1 NPDTGKTQA
10 KPEEKKPEAESKDIA
25 EDTLNMFKEIKQ
37 IYHIYKFK
45 ADFNKD
51 IIKKFK
57 DPVEYIYVYENEMKK
72 LKYEPEKLKE
82 YCKTNPKINE
92 LREIHKIL
100 KEERKKYDESKKA
113 EEKKTDASK
122 PETPSNPDTGKPQSK
137 PEEKK
142 PEAESKKEERKKYD
156 ESKKAEEKKSDVSKT
171 ETLSNPDTG
180 KPQVK
185 LEEKKPEVDVKQ
197 NEEKP
202 DAKHYNKNTEKE
214 LNKDEL
220 NKSKPNEIS
229 MVKKEN
235 NKNVIKDQ
243 SKVMSSRESKAETK
257 NIKDVPKTGEAS
269 SLPYIGGILI
279 SLAAFLKLN
288 MKKFKK
294 N

>member
-1 NPDTGKTQA
+1 MTRMERRLRKIKNLKNKTAMIGVTASLALSTISVVTPNIVVHAESLSKGAMITNLEDNTYNKIEEITKLFSENNKDKAPVYKEKILKIKSEYLEKMNGIEDPSGIRNYYTEAIKKINEIFREAKKEEVKKITESKKAEEKKTDASKPKTPSNPDTGKTQA

-122 PETPSNPDTGKPQSK
+122 PKTPSNPDTGKTQAK
-137 PEEKK
+137 P
-142 PEAESKKEERKKYD
+142 
-156 ESKKAEEKKSDVSKT
+156 
-171 ETLSNPDTG
+171 
-180 KPQVK
+180 
-185 LEEKKPEVDVKQ
+185 
-197 NEEKP
+197 
-202 DAKHYNKNTEKE
+202 
-214 LNKDEL
+214 
-220 NKSKPNEIS
+220 
-229 MVKKEN
+229 
-235 NKNVIKDQ
+235 
-243 SKVMSSRESKAETK
+243 
-257 NIKDVPKTGEAS
+257 
-269 SLPYIGGILI
+269 
-279 SLAAFLKLN
+279 
-288 MKKFKK
+288 
-294 N
+294 